1 MSDLVLTT
9 SRILPLAPP
18 DARSEPRIL
27 RFLVIAFAMTFLSVF
42 VLLPLIL
49 VFATALTKGTSAYF
63 DALSGT
69 ETLSAILLT
78 LTTALISV

>member
-42 VLLPLIL
+42 VLLPQGEYARLHSRWQL
-49 VFATALTKGTSAYF
+49 P
-63 DALSGT
+63 
-69 ETLSAILLT
+69 
-78 LTTALISV
+78 SVRAGR